1 MGVPVGLLDRVRAVL
16 DGNPAVEQRYDFSDW
31 ANDALGAYVSRLV
44 GGNLLPT
51 TYGTA
56 KAAEI
61 TSTLPGYAEAIKGCP
76 PAFAAQLV
84 RALILSQARFTW
96 RRLPSQSNPRKL
108 FGTQA
113 LAPLESPWAGAT
125 TGELI
130 SRMEWHAGLAGNA
143 FVHRDRERDRLRL
156 LRPDWTAL
164 LYASTEAPQYAG
176 WALDSEL
183 IGYGYQLGGWGTGG
197 PIEFLF
203 PEEVAHWSPLPDP
216 ISPGIGMS
224 WLTPAIRD
232 MQGDRLTA
240 EHKIKYFELGAT
252 PNLVVKGLAAANR
265 EEFDELV
272 DMMESRHAG
281 VSNAYRTL
289 YLTAGADATVIGS
302 NMQQMDFKSTQ
313 GTGET
318 RISFLSRVPAPILGI
333 AEGLA
338 GSSLNAGNFGSAR
351 RTLADTWAYPTLADL
366 AGCLSTILDVPPG
379 AELWFDPADIGLL
392 REDAKDAAEIE
403 SVKAQTIRQY
413 VEAGFTP
420 ESAVAAVVGQNPTLL
435 VHTGLVSVQLN
446 PPGTTSPTP
455 ALPAGK

>member
-1 MGVPVGLLDRVRAVL
+1 MGLLDRVRAVR
-16 DGNPAVEQRYDFSDW
+16 DGHPLERSSFDDW
-31 ANDALGAYVSRLV
+31 ANEAWSAYATGLFAN
-44 GGNLLPT
+44 GTLPT
-51 TYGTA
+51 TYGSA

-61 TSTLPGYAEAIKGCP
+61 TSSLPGYSAAIKGCP
-76 PAFAAQLV
+76 PAFAAQMV
-84 RALILSQARFTW
+84 RAMVLSQARFTW

-108 FGTQA
+108 FGTAA
-113 LAPLESPWAGAT
+113 LAPLESPWTGAT
-125 TGELI
+125 TGELV

-143 FVHRDRERDRLRL
+143 FVHRDRARDRLRV
-156 LRPDWTAL
+156 LRPDWTAIL
-164 LYASTEAPQYAG
+164 FASEEPPQYAG
-176 WALDSEL
+176 HALDSEL

-197 PIEFLF
+197 KIEFLF
-203 PEEVAHWSPLPDP
+203 PEEVAHWSPIPDP
-216 ISPGIGMS
+216 INAGIGMS

-252 PNLVVKGLAAANR
+252 PNLVVKGLCAANR
-265 EEFDELV
+265 AEFDELV
-272 DMMESRHAG
+272 EMMEGRHAG
-281 VSNAYRTL
+281 IGNAYRTL

-313 GTGET
+313 GTSET
-318 RISFLSRVPAPILGI
+318 RIAFLSRVPAPILGI
-333 AEGLA
+333 SEGLA

-351 RTLADTWAYPTLADL
+351 RTLADTWVYPTLADL
-366 AGCLSTILDVPPG
+366 SGCLATILDVPAG
-379 AELWFDPADIGLL
+379 AELWTDSADMGLL

-420 ESAVAAVVGQNPTLL
+420 DSAVAAVVGQNPTLL

-446 PPGTTSPTP
+446 APGTTGPVP